1 MKSPE
6 NIMGKLVPYPDLK
19 ETREYK
25 KALEALSQAEDVPV
39 SHVIRGFVWDFI
51 ASPSFDC
58 DEFAALNAA
67 RARPGRLWG
76 RGEARSEYL
85 SRVMDSVPTNCAFKE
100 LAAQYKITC
109 PELLRYII
117 RKNL

>member
-6 NIMGKLVPYPDLK
+6 SAMGKLVCYPDLK

-25 KALEALSQAEDVPV
+25 KSLEALSQSEGVPI
-39 SHVIRGFVWDFI
+39 SHVMRGFVWDFI
-51 ASPSFDC
+51 ASPFFDP
-58 DEFAALNAA
+58 DEFVALNAG

-85 SRVMDSVPTNCAFKE
+85 SRVMDSVPTNRAFKE
-100 LAAQYKITC
+100 LASQYKITC
-109 PELLRYII
+109 PELFRYII